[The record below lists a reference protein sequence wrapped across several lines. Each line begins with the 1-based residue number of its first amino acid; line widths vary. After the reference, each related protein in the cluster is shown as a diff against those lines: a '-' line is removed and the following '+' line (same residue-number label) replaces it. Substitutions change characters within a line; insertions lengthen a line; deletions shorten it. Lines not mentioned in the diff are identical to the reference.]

1 MKKTDKQKLFEAFE
15 KVCKIKLIKEEK
27 SPRESL
33 KDVLIDIIDLDAE
46 GDEKI
51 LEMFK
56 IFKEQKGYEIKRV
69 GISNALKD
77 WFMGV
82 PSAVGNLPYNYY
94 DLNNLLYAIG
104 YFKNQDV
111 EDEEVSET
119 FFDELVKIVLDTVK
133 KYQ

>member
-82 PSAVGNLPYNYY
+82 PSVVGNLPYNYY